1 MKKHR
6 SANDADEDSAKS
18 VFTQLTAKISEF
30 SLESLCLPHRIWK
43 VKFIGESVD
52 DCGGGFSES
61 IAEIC
66 DELQNGSLPLLIA
79 TPNSKEEGNTLSDYF
94 IVNPTATEK
103 KHKEMFRFLGLFCFL
118 FYLLTEVLECLLN
131 VGLDCMDDSN
141 RFVSL

>member
-1 MKKHR
+1 MKETFCNVFQVKKHR
-6 SANDADEDSAKS
+6 SLSETDEDGAKS
-18 VFTQLTAKISEF
+18 VFTQLTSKISEF

-66 DELQNGSLPLLIA
+66 DELQNGSLPLLIS

-94 IVNPTATEK
+94 IINPTAKEK
-103 KHKEMFRFLGLFCFL
+103 KHKEMFRFLGNL
-118 FYLLTEVLECLLN
+118 CL
-131 VGLDCMDDSN
+131 M
-141 RFVSL
+141 F